1 MRKRD
6 LWLIG
11 FCCMGSLLTIVSQT
25 SAESQITD
33 RQDSCFEWEF
43 STDLGFEGGQ
53 AGAILACPS
62 TEGNWEEIPLQL
74 LCSQIS
80 PAREIS
86 IRYMDIRGN
95 EEELP
100 PSRSTLLIYRFGDAE
115 FSETAIYE
123 AAFGD
128 WVIYRPIDDP
138 LIQALASSPFVEIL
152 YADRVERLP
161 LTGSSAAI
169 AELRDSCGGQ

>member
-1 MRKRD
+1 MRRYD
-6 LWLIG
+6 LGLIG
-11 FCCMGSLLTIVSQT
+11 FCCMGSLLTVAPQA
-25 SAESQITD
+25 SAEPQITD
-33 RQDSCFEWEF
+33 HQDSCFEWEF

-74 LCSQIS
+74 LCSQLS
-80 PAREIS
+80 PDQQIS
-86 IRYMDIRGN
+86 IRYVDIQGS

-100 PSRSTLLIYRFGDAE
+100 PSRSTQLAYRFGDDE

-128 WVIYRPIDDP
+128 WVIYKPIDDP
-138 LIQALASSPFVEIL
+138 LIQALATSSFVEIL

-161 LTGSSAAI
+161 LTGSSMAI
-169 AELRDSCGGQ
+169 AELQDACGGQ